1 VKIETYRCDECG
13 ALKEQ
18 SNHWWA
24 VIVRPKDAVVP
35 NLAIHLQ
42 IEPLDQAL
50 NRRGGGLGDDQKS
63 LCGRECVQKTVER
76 FMTDAQ

>member
-13 ALKEQ
+13 TLKEQ

-24 VIVRPKDAVVP
+24 VNTRADSPQ
-35 NLAIHLQ
+35 LA

-50 NRRGGGLGDDQKS
+50 MARGGSLATTQKS